1 MGRTLLEVLLVLVL
15 VLVLL
20 VLVLL
25 VLVLPS
31 GWPFQHL
38 GGERALPRGGPDR
51 CEAGGPGR
59 EGGRSP
65 VDEANTPCLD
75 KGRLFG

>member
-1 MGRTLLEVLLVLVL
+1 MDPEAACVPGRLLVGRTLLEVLLVLVL

-31 GWPFQHL
+31 GWPIEHV
-38 GGERALPRGGPDR
+38 GGEQA
-51 CEAGGPGR
+51 
-59 EGGRSP
+59 
-65 VDEANTPCLD
+65 
-75 KGRLFG
+75 